1 MELSGTQQLRNFQLF
16 QELLS
21 CGTAVYSWLYDPSGE
36 VLSTNCPDLVLDT
49 IFSTIKCKEYMLDY
63 ARRETAPLVLSAPLG
78 LMWCAAFERRDGA
91 LFRCW
96 VIGPVFTTEISFVGI
111 EQAVQRYQ
119 IPGDW
124 RAAFQ
129 KLLQSLP
136 VVLTPMFF
144 QYGLMLHCCAT
155 GEKVSVSDIQFQK
168 GVPVGEQ
175 DRPIKS
181 HKDRHQ
187 TYMAEQAL
195 LRNIREGD
203 LNYQS
208 DLARAGQLSQGV
220 QISTDTPITQAVITE
235 AVFISLCTRA
245 AIQGGLSPEEAYS
258 IGDGYIQQTTSC
270 KSISELRNLGHAMYE
285 DFILRVRKARTSPEL
300 SAQIRACRDYI
311 ELHLEE
317 ELPLELLAQKAG
329 YAPFYLSRKFRQEMN
344 CTVGEYIRF
353 ARVERAKGLL
363 QYSGE
368 SIHSIAAR
376 LRFCSASYFSK
387 TFQSVTGLT
396 PHQWRER
403 AGQRPRSAPS
413 EDTKTYSP
421 D

>member
-1 MELSGTQQLRNFQLF
+1 MELSGTQQLRNFQFF
-16 QELLS
+16 QELLT
-21 CGTAVYSWLYDPSGE
+21 CGTTIYSWLYDPSGE
-36 VLSTNCPDLVLDT
+36 VLSTNSPDLVLDT
-49 IFSTIKCKEYMLDY
+49 IFTTTKCKEYMLDY
-63 ARRETAPLVLSAPLG
+63 AQKETAPLVLSAPLG
-78 LMWCAAFERRDGA
+78 LMWCAAFEHRDGA
-91 LFRCW
+91 LFRAW
-96 VIGPVFTTEISFVGI
+96 VIGPVFNTEISFVGI
-111 EQAVQRYQ
+111 DQAVQRYQ
-119 IPGDW
+119 IPKDW
-124 RAAFQ
+124 RETFQ
-129 KLLQSLP
+129 VLLQGLP
-136 VVLTPMFF
+136 VVPSTLFF

-155 GEKVSVSDIQFQK
+155 GEKLSRSDIQFQQ
-168 GVPVGEQ
+168 GVAAGEQ
-175 DRPIKS
+175 EKPSKPQ
-181 HKDRHQ
+181 KDRHQ

-203 LNYQS
+203 LNYQN

-245 AIQGGLSPEEAYS
+245 AIQGGLSPEAAYS
-258 IGDGYIQQTTSC
+258 LGDGYIQEATAC

-300 SAQIRACRDYI
+300 SSQIRACRDYI

-317 ELPLELLAQKAG
+317 DLPLELLAERAG
-329 YAPFYLSRKFRQEMN
+329 YAPFYLSRKFKQEMN

-368 SIHSIAAR
+368 SIHAIAAR
-376 LRFCSASYFSK
+376 LRFCSSSYFAQ
-387 TFQSVTGLT
+387 TFQQVTGLT
-396 PHQWRER
+396 PRQWREQE
-403 AGQRPRSAPS
+403 GRPSPPAVETTRR
-413 EDTKTYSP
+413 SP